1 MAAVPLTKT
10 WGVAIF
16 ELFFV
21 LFKIYDLKFKK
32 ILKKN
37 VFL

>member
-1 MAAVPLTKT
+1 MAAVPLTET
-10 WGVAIF
+10 LDAAIF

-21 LFKIYDLKFKK
+21 LLKIYDLKFKK